1 MSPIVARLGT
11 RALQMNAEVA
21 AYDLVTG
28 PVIAVQNHPSRL
40 TYLTVADALDTS
52 LVNLENERLQ
62 ASLLLQTLLGPA
74 VLTPSLQ
81 GLRIQLQ
88 GISNG
93 VGVQRTAVQARR
105 AAVAAAVAAPA
116 ENDPMLLL

>member
-1 MSPIVARLGT
+1 
-11 RALQMNAEVA
+11 MNAEVA

-52 LVNLENERLQ
+52 LANLENERLQ

-74 VLTPSLQ
+74 VLMPSLQ

-105 AAVAAAVAAPA
+105 DAVAAAVAAPA
-116 ENDPMLLL
+116 ENNPMLLL